1 MELFYPDLNIQIGG
15 YAFTQGVGLEASSSK
30 SSYFDWAKVKF
41 TGQFKEKVALTAKAP
56 ASIKLGYN
64 GVLEEVFTGYVAAP
78 YDGGG
83 GMNEVL
89 LKDGMLL
96 LEQTQI
102 SNTFLNA
109 TPQDILG
116 YALEQAGVRERRLS
130 AQVYPAKPRVSILR
144 QSALSLLNTVHAAW
158 AITVP
163 FFFLRG
169 VFYWG
174 VIPNQEQVYRF
185 EYGENIIALTRA
197 GGLWNLETVSAP
209 FIRHSQRIAV
219 QHPQVAGEFDVEK
232 VVFTTNPAG
241 FIRTNIYFH

>member
-1 MELFYPDLNIQIGG
+1 MELFYPDLSIQAAG
-15 YAFTQGVGLEASSSK
+15 YTFKQGVGLEVSSSK
-30 SSYFDWAKVKF
+30 GSYFDWAKVRF
-41 TGQFKEKVALTAKAP
+41 TGQFKEKISLASKVP
-56 ASIKLGYN
+56 ASIWLGYN

-78 YDGGG
+78 YDSGG

-96 LEQTQI
+96 LEQTPI

-109 TPQDILG
+109 TPQDILSYG
-116 YALEQAGVRERRLS
+116 LEQAGVHERRLS
-130 AQVYPAKPRVSILR
+130 AKVYPAKPRVSILR
-144 QSALSLLNTVHAAW
+144 QSALSLFNTVHAAW
-158 AITVP
+158 GISVP
-163 FFFLRG
+163 FFFSRG

-174 VIPNQEQVYRF
+174 TTPGQEQIYRF
-185 EYGENIIALTRA
+185 EYGENIISVTRA
-197 GGLWNLETVSAP
+197 GGLWALETVSAP

-219 QHPQVAGEFDVEK
+219 QHPQVAGEFEVEK